1 MPQPNLDTQ
10 AAIRRTAILLS
21 SLPAETSRQMLSKLP
36 PLKRAM
42 LKRAIA
48 ELSDVDPLERRQA
61 MQQFLRSATAPP
73 PADQR
78 RATYSGDAD
87 PHSSSL
93 AGAPPSGDVPV
104 ADTPLSFLGSVP
116 DHVLL
121 TAIEGE
127 HPQTIAI
134 VLASLQPQQAAR
146 LLPRLQDTTRNA
158 AVQRLARLQQLP
170 PDALDSIGEHLKKL
184 VAEATPTDSSPAG
197 SRTLQAILDQVPDQL
212 RQDMSHQLGWPVP
225 ARQAEPA
232 RQTES
237 DDGFNSTLRLA
248 ADTLATETLDFG
260 PTAADGP
267 DPDDA
272 LRTEGDRFTIDPQVL
287 DQQFQQLRPTDVRDG
302 LAQLDG
308 QQALLAVCGLP
319 ARVADRV
326 LGTLPRRQARK
337 IRQQLQSLDS
347 VTLEDIDRAKQD
359 LGERL
364 GIIPVGA
371 SAEPHRGPSRLLS
384 AA

>member
-1 MPQPNLDTQ
+1 MPQPNIDTQ
-10 AAIRRTAILLS
+10 AAMRRTAILLS
-21 SLPAETSRQMLSKLP
+21 TLPAETSRQMLGKLP

-42 LKRAIA
+42 LKRAIN
-48 ELSDVDPLERRQA
+48 ELTDVDPLERRQA
-61 MQQFLRSATAPP
+61 MQQFLSSATTPAATAEPQPAGSPPQGAGFGASSAAAAPT
-73 PADQR
+73 AN
-78 RATYSGDAD
+78 
-87 PHSSSL
+87 
-93 AGAPPSGDVPV
+93 
-104 ADTPLSFLGSVP
+104 TPLSFLGSVP

-134 VLASLQPQQAAR
+134 VLASIQPQQAGR
-146 LLPRLQDTTRNA
+146 LLPQLNDTTRNA

-184 VAEATPTDSSPAG
+184 VAEAMPADASATG
-197 SRTLQAILDQVPDQL
+197 SRTLHAILDQVPEDL
-212 RQDMSHQLGWPVP
+212 RQNMTHLLGWPQSVRP
-225 ARQAEPA
+225 AASEF
-232 RQTES
+232 
-237 DDGFNSTLRLA
+237 GSTPPLRVA
-248 ADTLATETLDFG
+248 PETLEPDS
-260 PTAADGP
+260 P

-272 LRTEGDRFTIDPQVL
+272 LRTDGDSFLIDSGAL
-287 DQQFQQLRPTDVRDG
+287 DQQFQRLRPTDVRDG

-347 VTLEDIDRAKQD
+347 VTLQDIDRAKLD
-359 LGERL
+359 LAERL
-364 GIIPVGA
+364 GIVPVGT
-371 SAEPHRGPSRLLS
+371 SATPHRAAARQLS
-384 AA
+384 AAA